1 MSRRSHKFLL
11 GVTAFLLALSVFI
24 MSTDYAEA
32 KGKGKSKG
40 QNKHQD
46 TSEASGELQKTG
58 TIHGEFDYESDELVT
73 VIIEMTS
80 PSVLEGK
87 HQNTSVDRD
96 ALKEERDSVIE
107 RIQSI
112 SESSEVNREYD
123 YVFSGFS
130 LEVKQSDIRAIASVN
145 GVEAVYPNVKHEVT
159 KVDEQ
164 SFSQEEVSPEMIDT
178 APHIGAPDV
187 WEDLGYTGEGVTVGV
202 IDTGVDYTHPDLD
215 HAFGDYKGYDFVDQD
230 QDPQETQ
237 PEQGEVT
244 NHGSHVAGTIAANGV
259 IQGVA
264 PEVDLLGYR
273 VLGPGGSGATDNVIA
288 GIERAV
294 EDGVDVM
301 NLSLGNTNND
311 PDFATALA
319 LDNAMQ
325 DGVVAVSSNGNSG
338 PNDWTVGSPGTS
350 REAISV
356 GASELPYMLY
366 NVGID
371 VNGLSAD
378 SADVMGTPSSEALQA
393 LNEGDYELAQ
403 AGLGSADEVAE
414 VDLEGK
420 IALVERGEYPFVDK
434 AENVAAAGAV
444 GMVIYNN
451 EEGTQPRVGDMAIPT
466 IKMSQADGAALVDSV
481 EAGDN
486 TVTFNIEEDGLSGET
501 IADFSSRGPVTDSWM
516 IKPDV
521 SAPGVNVIS
530 TVPTHNDAAP
540 HAYAAMSGTS
550 MAAPHVAGA
559 AALVVQANE
568 DWDVDEVKGA
578 LMNTAEPLED
588 LSGERYP
595 NNTQGAG
602 SIRIPEAITTDTLMA
617 PGSYSFGT
625 FEKDNGKEVER
636 QHFEI
641 ENLSNERKRYDMD
654 VTLFDGN
661 DHIKVNTS
669 NNLNV
674 KAGGT
679 QKVNMNVQVDA
690 GKLDGGYYEGLI
702 TLKDNDETIEI
713 PTVLFVQDPYD
724 VFEIDDLMAQGDF
737 TLDQGIFDVT
747 LGFNYDIEYVDFAI
761 YDSGLSAGAVIA
773 QAGAHDA
780 GENNFTIDASPI
792 LPQLPAIL
800 PSDGYNF
807 VVFVGKGDKEEGW
820 VLGEFDLE
828 E

>member
-1 MSRRSHKFLL
+1 MSRRLHKALFSI
-11 GVTAFLLALSVFI
+11 LALLLVFSVFI
-24 MSTDYAEA
+24 TSTSHVEA
-32 KGKGKSKG
+32 KSKG
-40 QNKHQD
+40 KQKHHDTEQTQD
-46 TSEASGELQKTG
+46 MTRTG
-58 TIHGEFDYESDELVT
+58 TIHGEFDYDSDEKVT
-73 VIIEMTS
+73 VIVEMTS

-87 HQNTSVDRD
+87 HQDLYVDRD
-96 ALKEERDSVIE
+96 QLESERADVIK
-107 RIQSI
+107 RIESI
-112 SESSEVNREYD
+112 TSSSDIGREYD

-130 LEVKQSDIRAIASVN
+130 LDVKQKDIRAITALD
-145 GVEAVYPNVKHEVT
+145 GVEAVYPNVTHEVT
-159 KVDEQ
+159 KVSEQ
-164 SFSQEEVSPEMIDT
+164 SFGQNEVSPEMIDT

-187 WEDLGYTGEGVTVGV
+187 WNDLGYTGEGITVAV

-230 QDPQETQ
+230 LDPQETQ
-237 PEQGEVT
+237 PDQGEVT
-244 NHGSHVAGTIAANGV
+244 NHGSHVAGTIAANGL
-259 IQGVA
+259 IKGVA
-264 PEVDLLGYR
+264 PDVDLLGYR
-273 VLGPGGSGATDNVIA
+273 VLGPGGNGTTDNVIA

-301 NLSLGNTNND
+301 NLSLGNTSND
-311 PDFATALA
+311 PDFATSLA

-338 PNDWTVGSPGTS
+338 PSDWSVGSPGTS

-366 NVGID
+366 D
-371 VNGLSAD
+371 VALDLNGLNFD
-378 SADVMGTPSSEALQA
+378 SANVMGTPSSDALLA
-393 LNEGDYELAQ
+393 LNEGEYELVE
-403 AGLGSADEVAE
+403 AGLGSADDVAGL
-414 VDLEGK
+414 DLDGK

-434 AENVAAAGAV
+434 ATNVAEAGAI

-451 EEGTQPRVGDMAIPT
+451 VEGEQPRVGDMAVPT
-466 IKMSQADGAALVDSV
+466 IKMSQADGAMLTRAVQS
-481 EAGDN
+481 GDN
-486 TVTFNIEEDGLSGET
+486 MMSFNIEEDGLSGEM
-501 IADFSSRGPVTDSWM
+501 IADFSSRGPVTDTWM

-521 SAPGVNVIS
+521 SAPGVGVIS
-530 TVPTHNDAAP
+530 TVPTHNDAMP

-559 AALVVQANE
+559 AALLVDANP
-568 DWDVDEVKGA
+568 DWGVDDVKGA

-588 LSGERYP
+588 LDGERYP

-602 SIRIPEAITTDTLMA
+602 SIRIPDAITTDTLMA

-625 FEKDNGKEVER
+625 FEKENGKQVER

-641 ENLSNERKRYDMD
+641 DNLSNERQRYDMD

-661 DHIKVNTS
+661 NHIKVMTS

-679 QKVNMNVQVDA
+679 QQVNMNVQVDA
-690 GKLDGGYYEGLI
+690 GKLEGGYYEGLI
-702 TLKDNDETIEI
+702 TLTGDDETIEI

-724 VFEIDDLMAQGDF
+724 VFEIDDLLDFGNF

-761 YDSGLSAGAVIA
+761 YDAGLSAGAVIA
-773 QAGAHDA
+773 QAGPQTA
-780 GENNFTIDASPI
+780 GEHNFTIDASPI
-792 LPQLPAIL
+792 LPQLPALL

-820 VLGEFDLE
+820 VLGEFNIE
-828 E
+828 